1 MKLMT
6 LPPAVQHHVQLSQS
20 KISARGVSAVGSS
33 THFLVQ
39 GILKRDGLDPTRD
52 VAILGVGT
60 TASHYQALQ
69 TGAIDATNLTPPFNF
84 RAQEAGLRELVAFVK
99 EDYLVEPAG
108 AIGAELGAKKWQ
120 AAP

>member
-1 MKLMT
+1 MGW
-6 LPPAVQHHVQLSQS
+6 
-20 KISARGVSAVGSS
+20 I
-33 THFLVQ
+33 
-39 GILKRDGLDPTRD
+39 DPTRD

-108 AIGAELGAKKWQ
+108 TIGAELGAKKVATQLVWLSTRGFIRQ
-120 AAP
+120 RMGCR